1 MFCSFSR
8 SINKEIII
16 LVFVRRHQAVIA
28 IYFLA
33 MFTFS
38 AAGSSSML
46 VLYPKVPAPYSQI
59 FDEIITGIEQ
69 QFDGEVSLKSIEKSD
84 SNEALSRWI
93 ENEDPQMLIALGRR
107 GYKLIRNIENE
118 IPVVIGALPIR
129 PNGIAGI
136 SLLAD
141 PQILFKA
148 LQQLAPHIKR
158 VHVVYSENSEWLVHL
173 AEDQSESM
181 GLVLNKVKAADI
193 KSALAEY
200 DKLLASIDIRTDAL
214 WLPLDPVTVNEQVIL
229 PSLLERSWEQNLV
242 LFSSK
247 PAHAKRGALFSMFPN
262 HLELGKQLALMVES
276 IYRTKQDEGVVPLQ
290 KMRLAVN
297 LRTAAHLGFEYKN
310 RQKELF
316 HLTFP

>member
-1 MFCSFSR
+1 
-8 SINKEIII
+8 
-16 LVFVRRHQAVIA
+16 
-28 IYFLA
+28 
-33 MFTFS
+33 
-38 AAGSSSML
+38 ML

>member
-1 MFCSFSR
+1 M
-8 SINKEIII
+8 
-16 LVFVRRHQAVIA
+16 RRRQIVIA

-38 AAGSSSML
+38 AAGSTSML
-46 VLYPKVPAPYSQI
+46 VLYPKVSAPYSQI

-84 SNEALSRWI
+84 SNEELSNWI
-93 ENEDPQMLIALGRR
+93 NNEDPQMLIALGRR
-107 GYKLIRNIENE
+107 GYKLIQNIQNE
-118 IPVVIGALPIR
+118 KPVVIGALPIK
-129 PNGIAGI
+129 PNGIAGV

-141 PQILFKA
+141 PHVLFDA
-148 LQQLAPHIKR
+148 LQQLAPNIKR
-158 VHVVYSENSEWLVHL
+158 VHVVYSENSEWLVQL
-173 AEDQSESM
+173 AEVQSESM
-181 GLVLNKVKAADI
+181 GLTLNKIKAVDI
-193 KSALAEY
+193 KSALLEY
-200 DKLLASIDIRTDAL
+200 DKLLSTIDIKTDAL

-262 HLELGKQLALMVES
+262 HLELGKQLAKMVEI
-276 IYRTKQDEGVVPLQ
+276 IYKTRQSEGVVPLQ

-310 RQKELF
+310 RQKEQF
-316 HLTFP
+316 HVTFP